1 MTQMESK
8 PAYVGHITG
17 SWGQTGMHPKTQKSL
32 SDRIDDAVEAANKTV
47 GDCVG
52 EKIGHRVR
60 AVVLQTLEEIGPL
73 STSEAIELLS
83 ELTDVV
89 TEAAEALLAGYR
101 RDGLS
106 DSGQPLP
113 GADPL
118 PEPDGGVAASEPQ
131 EKEPGSYRDSPNRP
145 CKKYDLEQILRN
157 RGFEGRYTKNVAHI
171 ETEAYQSGVG
181 KIRAVFGLTGEG
193 YEAEVKSAEVR
204 STDGVLL
211 RSCKSPTIQAID
223 SMMYLYAEKKNT

>member
-8 PAYVGHITG
+8 PAYVGHIAG
-17 SWGQTGMHPKTQKSL
+17 SWGQTGTQAKTQKSL
-32 SDRIDDAVEAANKTV
+32 SDRIDDAVTAANKTV

-73 STSEAIELLS
+73 STSEATELLS
-83 ELTDVV
+83 ELTGVV
-89 TEAAEALLAGYR
+89 TEAAETLLAGYR
-101 RDGLS
+101 REGLS

-118 PEPDGGVAASEPQ
+118 PEPDDGVTQNAPEQ
-131 EKEPGSYRDSPNRP
+131 EKQNSYRDSPTRP

-157 RGFEGRYTKNVAHI
+157 RGFEGRYTKNVAYI
-171 ETEAYQSGVG
+171 ETEAYQSGAG
-181 KIRAVFGLTGEG
+181 KICAIFGLTGED

-211 RSCKSPTIQAID
+211 RKCNSPTIRAVD
-223 SMMYLYAEKKNT
+223 SMMYLYAEKKNA